1 MSNVVMFRQL
11 FAPVSSTYT
20 YLLADP
26 QSRQAV
32 IVDPVREHAQRDLG
46 LLAEL
51 RLHLVYIL
59 ETHVHADHV
68 TGASALKKVTGAQTA
83 VSQHCGASGFDQLL
97 DDGNVMAFGGQS
109 LLVIATPGH
118 TPGSSCFL
126 WRDRLL
132 TGDTLLIGGC
142 GRTDFQQGDAGT
154 LYDSITR
161 RLFTLPEDT
170 LVYPG
175 HDYRGRRVSTIAEEK
190 ATNPRLAGKTRNQF
204 IEIMANLDLP
214 MPGNIGEAVSANL
227 RGGNADG

>member
-1 MSNVVMFRQL
+1 MIFRQL
-11 FAPVSSTYT
+11 FDSSSSTYT
-20 YLLADP
+20 YLLADTP
-26 QSRQAV
+26 SRKAT

-46 LLAEL
+46 LISEL
-51 RLHLVYIL
+51 GLKLVYIL

-68 TGASALKKVTGAQTA
+68 TGASALKQVTGARTA

-97 DDGNVMAFGGQS
+97 DDGDVMDFGGES
-109 LLVIATPGH
+109 VLVIATPGH

-142 GRTDFQQGDAGT
+142 GRTDFQRGDSGV

-161 RLFTLPEDT
+161 RLFTLPGDT

-175 HDYRGRRVSTIAEEK
+175 HDYKGRRVSTIAEEK
-190 ATNPRLAGKTRNQF
+190 STNPRLAGKTRDQF
-204 IEIMANLDLP
+204 IEIMKNLDLP
-214 MPGNIGEAVSANL
+214 MPGKIGEAVLANL
-227 RGGNADG
+227 RGGKTD

>member
-1 MSNVVMFRQL
+1 MIFRQL
-11 FAPVSSTYT
+11 FDPISSTYT
-20 YLLADP
+20 YLLADTHT
-26 QSRQAV
+26 RHAV

-46 LLAEL
+46 LLADL
-51 RLHLVYIL
+51 GLKLVYIL

-68 TGASALKKVTGAQTA
+68 TGASALKRVTGAQTG

-97 DDGNVMAFGGQS
+97 DDRNVLAFGGQS

-118 TPGSSCFL
+118 TPGSRCFI
-126 WRDRLL
+126 WQDRLL

-161 RLFTLPEDT
+161 RLFSLPEDT

-190 ATNPRLAGKTRNQF
+190 FTNPRLSGKTRSQF
-204 IEIMANLDLP
+204 IEIMNNLDLP
-214 MPGNIGEAVSANL
+214 MPGKIVEAVSANL
-227 RGGNADG
+227 RGGNTNG